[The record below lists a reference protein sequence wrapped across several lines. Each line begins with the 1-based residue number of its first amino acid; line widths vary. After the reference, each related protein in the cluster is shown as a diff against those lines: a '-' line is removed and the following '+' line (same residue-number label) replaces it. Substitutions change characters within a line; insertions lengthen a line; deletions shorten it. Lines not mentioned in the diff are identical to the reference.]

1 MFATRFAVYGRIC
14 RDDVDK
20 NKHSSVSFFWTGAK
34 LFYLDSNLYRGYQ
47 RFENYAKR
55 HHSCKEVMGV
65 LSKFLVDILGLK
77 ISKGTCYEM
86 MHTWNPDC
94 YGAIIDSLQD
104 GWKML
109 GFFTVPTLGLMN
121 GMISAL
127 IAILIENRK
136 RRPLLAL
143 YLTNLAS
150 ETAYHQL
157 VNHGYLKY
165 IPNGVRVLH
174 IPSLNV
180 VHERV
185 HGVLR
190 DVCCGMAA
198 VKFQLP
204 RQTASLRMKWKLLLT
219 IWAKSIRDVN
229 SLMWNP
235 IFHVIPSCALHLVK
249 DVFFN
254 NFCQALI
261 WSVGMVIL
269 KIGKETVRQPI
280 TSMRRILRLRTIRL
294 PLFYGFLALLFQRG
308 FGSIKQD
315 LGAVTNPKDT
325 VPRYD
330 NWHRLTIALLYKKL
344 FGDHGFI
351 HFISMDFSPK
361 SVYLVSRCGYGWCTN
376 EVSPLSF
383 CGVVAALSLFFYPNI
398 SIAMY
403 VFWKFVEVSGLL
415 FSYYKNLVIPYGD
428 IILYALSTGYVAW
441 NAVIEPQTLREGY
454 WKFLVGL
461 TGNKIQLLNRRL
473 FDSFGYNSSKKF
485 PNFMPKLD
493 SRFTSLN
500 EIWSVIHHD

>member
-1 MFATRFAVYGRIC
+1 MTFEKKQTFISVVFLDWC
-14 RDDVDK
+14 K
-20 NKHSSVSFFWTGAK
+20 NCFIWIRTFIEAISV
-34 LFYLDSNLYRGYQ
+34 
-47 RFENYAKR
+47 
-55 HHSCKEVMGV
+55 
-65 LSKFLVDILGLK
+65 LK
-77 ISKGTCYEM
+77 ITQNGITVVKNKGTCYEM

-104 GWKML
+104 GWLFSFKTYIIFYSLTNIFSAKDVRHVRWRKILIDSIRSSFFLTTNLIIFLWLSCQLRKML

-165 IPNGVRVLH
+165 IPNGVVIIFGFGLAGLLH
-174 IPSLNV
+174 LYCKNEL
-180 VHERV
+180 HTN
-185 HGVLR
+185 LR
-190 DVCCGMAA
+190 
-198 VKFQLP
+198 
-204 RQTASLRMKWKLLLT
+204 
-219 IWAKSIRDVN
+219 KSIEYVL
-229 SLMWNP
+229 LMDETKELFFDRMIERMYSP
-235 IFHVIPSCALHLVK
+235 VGTALLMLRQRFAKHPLCRHQHSCISRFIE
-249 DVFFN
+249 VFFN

-294 PLFYGFLALLFQRG
+294 PLFYGFLALLFQ
-308 FGSIKQD
+308 
-315 LGAVTNPKDT
+315 
-325 VPRYD
+325 
-330 NWHRLTIALLYKKL
+330 
-344 FGDHGFI
+344 
-351 HFISMDFSPK
+351 
-361 SVYLVSRCGYGWCTN
+361 VSRCGYGWCTN

-403 VFWKFVEVSGLL
+403 VFWKFVEGFF

-500 EIWSVIHHD
+500 EICNVL